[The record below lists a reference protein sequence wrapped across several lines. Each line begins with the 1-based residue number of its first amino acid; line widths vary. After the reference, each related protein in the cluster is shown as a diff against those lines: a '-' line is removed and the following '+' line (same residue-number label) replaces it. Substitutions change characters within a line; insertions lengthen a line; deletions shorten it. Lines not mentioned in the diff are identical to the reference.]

1 MGSIMRFFKC
11 RGKDYSSL

>member
-1 MGSIMRFFKC
+1 MGPMMRFFKC